1 MATQELFF
9 PDTYSV
15 KTYTSMIHTQGV
27 EVCRKKIGQS
37 WIDET
42 ISKFSFGIAIYT
54 NKAQI
59 GQSIN
64 KKNNKYL
71 KGFVVCRGDINSP
84 KIMWIDLICA
94 RESGSQLLQQA
105 EEHARTINDV
115 RMLMLYSLPDEELK
129 QWYMRRGYDVSI
141 VKIWDGNPK
150 AFLMVKLL

>member
-27 EVCRKKIGQS
+27 EVCRNKI

-42 ISKFSFGIAIYT
+42 IAKFSFGIANYT
-54 NKAQI
+54 NKA
-59 GQSIN
+59 
-64 KKNNKYL
+64 L

-94 RESGSQLLQQA
+94 RESSRLGSQLLQQA
-105 EEHARTINDV
+105 EEHARTISDV

-129 QWYMRRGYDVSI
+129 QWYMHRGYDVST
-141 VKIWDGNPK
+141 VKIWDGSPK
-150 AFLMVKLL
+150 AFLMVKLLY

>member
-9 PDTYSV
+9 PDT

-27 EVCRKKIGQS
+27 EVCRKKI

-42 ISKFSFGIAIYT
+42 ISKFSFGIANYT
-54 NKAQI
+54 NKA
-59 GQSIN
+59 
-64 KKNNKYL
+64 L

-129 QWYMRRGYDVSI
+129 QWYMNRGYDVST
-141 VKIWDGNPK
+141 VKIWDGIPK
-150 AFLMVKLL
+150 AFLMVKLLY